1 MKLLVCLMS
10 TLVLMFAPAN
20 GRKLNRDKTGTL
32 SRSQMKESSQVP
44 KNMAFASLADF
55 QAEMTGFEPAEQFDP
70 FT

>member
-20 GRKLNRDKTGTL
+20 GRKVNRDKTGTL

-55 QAEMTGFEPAEQFDP
+55 QAEMTGFEPADGFDSI
-70 FT
+70 T